1 MGAGF
6 YSQCTNN
13 SGAPFN
19 GTTTN
24 EQCMYH
30 VGDLA
35 SLPTGNSSVYIEMK
49 DSGSCFFKAGFFIEG
64 FALQGTAKGEYNF
77 LVGLGS
83 ATAYLS
89 ESSPWRRTKL
99 VNGDYTFY
107 VWALAD
113 GIQPTIQSFYFC
125 DGKLCIGW
133 TVPGASDGMAS
144 DAAPP
149 SAPFTLEIPEDGSDY
164 QGPPSV
170 P

>member
-19 GTTTN
+19 GTTLN

-35 SLPTGNSSVYIEMK
+35 SLPTGNSSFYIEMK

-64 FALQGTAKGEYNF
+64 FALQGTAQGEYNF

-83 ATAYLS
+83 STAYLS
-89 ESSPWRRTKL
+89 ESSP
-99 VNGDYTFY
+99 
-107 VWALAD
+107 
-113 GIQPTIQSFYFC
+113 
-125 DGKLCIGW
+125 
-133 TVPGASDGMAS
+133 
-144 DAAPP
+144 
-149 SAPFTLEIPEDGSDY
+149 
-164 QGPPSV
+164 
-170 P
+170 